1 MDELVIKEHNFQV
14 AKNKIQSYAESA
26 PKSVTIPRVK
36 ETAGLFGLRD
46 HKVTGP
52 ELNQCMGEVQTSLI
66 SLNNATKAIISE
78 FKEVY
83 NAFEAF
89 VDSNVDF
96 PQIVIEKGAT
106 KRGIQ
111 R

>member
-1 MDELVIKEHNFQV
+1 MKQNKEQEILK
-14 AKNKIQSYAESA
+14 AAED
-26 PKSVTIPRVK
+26 
-36 ETAGLFGLRD
+36 LFAEKGF
-46 HKVTGP
+46 KG
-52 ELNQCMGEVQTSLI
+52 
-66 SLNNATKAIISE
+66 ATTT
-78 FKEVY
+78 
-83 NAFEAF
+83 

>member
-1 MDELVIKEHNFQV
+1 MKQNKEQE
-14 AKNKIQSYAESA
+14 I
-26 PKSVTIPRVK
+26 
-36 ETAGLFGLRD
+36 L
-46 HKVTGP
+46 
-52 ELNQCMGEVQTSLI
+52 
-66 SLNNATKAIISE
+66 KA
-78 FKEVY
+78 
-83 NAFEAF
+83 A

>member
-1 MDELVIKEHNFQV
+1 MAFFRQELAIDLGTANTVIFKDDQVVLDEPSIIALESKTD
-14 AKNKIQSYAESA
+14 ALYA
-26 PKSVTIPRVK
+26 I
-36 ETAGLFGLRD
+36 G
-46 HKVTGP
+46 
-52 ELNQCMGEVQTSLI
+52 
-66 SLNNATKAIISE
+66 
-78 FKEVY
+78 
-83 NAFEAF
+83 

>member
-1 MDELVIKEHNFQV
+1 MAMMRLRVVIV
-14 AKNKIQSYAESA
+14 RKN
-26 PKSVTIPRVK
+26 
-36 ETAGLFGLRD
+36 D
-46 HKVTGP
+46 
-52 ELNQCMGEVQTSLI
+52 
-66 SLNNATKAIISE
+66 TKL
-78 FKEVY
+78 
-83 NAFEAF
+83 

>member
-1 MDELVIKEHNFQV
+1 MFSTGFSPLSIRDLMFYGKRLF
-14 AKNKIQSYAESA
+14 NKS
-26 PKSVTIPRVK
+26 T
-36 ETAGLFGLRD
+36 
-46 HKVTGP
+46 
-52 ELNQCMGEVQTSLI
+52 
-66 SLNNATKAIISE
+66 
-78 FKEVY
+78 
-83 NAFEAF
+83 

>member
-1 MDELVIKEHNFQV
+1 MKQNKEQEILK
-14 AKNKIQSYAESA
+14 AAEDLFAEKGFKGATTTLIASRA
-26 PKSVTIPRVK
+26 GVTH
-36 ETAGLFGLRD
+36 A
-46 HKVTGP
+46 
-52 ELNQCMGEVQTSLI
+52 
-66 SLNNATKAIISE
+66 
-78 FKEVY
+78 
-83 NAFEAF
+83 